1 MELKLKHYVKFVSL
15 DSQRNVVKLRLMTYR
30 DVSNGG
36 KFIIESR
43 SKAKDLLLGEMTCSK
58 FN

>member
-1 MELKLKHYVKFVSL
+1 MLSL
-15 DSQRNVVKLRLMTYR
+15 LVLTPKEMFVKLRLMTYR

-36 KFIIESR
+36 KFKIESR
-43 SKAKDLLLGEMTCSK
+43 SKAKDLLLLGEMTCSK